1 MRPKILIDDNIPFI
15 EGRLEPVAD
24 VTYVDQFGFTPEL
37 VKDADAL
44 IIRTR
49 TLCNEELL
57 KGSNVKLIATAT
69 IGTDQIDIPWCSEN
83 GIQVSNSPGCN
94 APGVAQYV
102 WSSLLREGFDPKRH
116 RLGVVGCGNVGS
128 IVADWGCKL
137 GAEVWVNDPP
147 RQNAGIEDDYHS
159 LQEVMSSCDAVT
171 LHTPLTKSGEY
182 PSYHLIG
189 EKEISLMKPG
199 AILVNAAR
207 GAVLNTEP
215 VLDAVKQ
222 GKIKAVIDTWEGEP
236 QLNKELLKLVD
247 IGTFH
252 IAGYSKEGKQRAT
265 RMVLESVEKFFDVNV
280 DKDGLAPAYIPWA
293 TVSEEDIV
301 KSYDPYE
308 DSDALKSNP
317 DDFDHL
323 RRNYNYRSEADFKHL
338 NN

>member
-24 VTYVDQFGFTPEL
+24 VSYLDQFGFTPEL

-69 IGTDQIDIPWCSEN
+69 IGTDQIDIPWCKEN
-83 GIQVSNSPGCN
+83 GIQVSNAPGCN

-102 WSSLLREGFDPKRH
+102 WSSLLREGFDPERH

-128 IVADWGCKL
+128 IVADWGRKL

-147 RQNAGIEDDYHS
+147 RQNAGVLDDYHS
-159 LQEVMSSCDAVT
+159 LEELMTSCDAVT

-189 EKEISLMKPG
+189 KKEVSFMKPG

-207 GAVLNTEP
+207 GAVLNTPP
-215 VLDAVKQ
+215 VLDAVRH
-222 GKIKAVIDTWEGEP
+222 GNIKVIIDTWEGEP
-236 QLNKELLKLVD
+236 QLNKELLKLAD

-265 RMVLESVEKFFDVNV
+265 RMVLESVEKFFNVAV
-280 DKDGLAPAYIPWA
+280 DKSGLAPAYTPW
-293 TVSEEDIV
+293 TEITQGDIV
-301 KSYDPYE
+301 RSYNPYI
-308 DSDALKSNP
+308 DSNELKAKP
-317 DDFDHL
+317 DEFDHL
-323 RRNYNYRSEADFKHL
+323 RRNYNYREEANGRL
-338 NN
+338 